1 MGNELNFWVVG
12 GDLRQAKLAE
22 LLAADGHT
30 VHTWALERMGA
41 LPGVR
46 AAETLAEAERA
57 DCVVLPLPA
66 AGEGGGL
73 NAPLSEGEHPMAE
86 VLDALRPGQV
96 LCAGR
101 VDPATA
107 ALAAARGLTLHDYFA
122 REELAVANAVP
133 TALAKGHRGFPASNR
148 PESPSVSC
156 SPSAPMSGSRYP
168 GVGSSPSSAGGAA
181 GVCPAPRASSFTRSA
196 PLGMSRAASSRA
208 PSAVHSAA
216 TSRQASSLSPA

>member
-30 VHTWALERMGA
+30 VRTWALERMGA

-148 PESPSVSC
+148 PESPVTTPEQSSAAPNIEAVLTDGMSVWPGLQLGMVSQV
-156 SPSAPMSGSRYP
+156 PAAADIGSGSMC
-168 GVGSSPSSAGGAA
+168 AG
-181 GVCPAPRASSFTRSA
+181 T
-196 PLGMSRAASSRA
+196 
-208 PSAVHSAA
+208 
-216 TSRQASSLSPA
+216 